1 MKKEKEEIVLSEFE
15 RKEIFRNRVYKV
27 LPVIAIILLILLW
40 VAASSNPMS
49 KFPSPGAVWERYL
62 KLLDRP
68 IKNLGL
74 LGHIWAS
81 LRRVFIALGC
91 AWLIGISFGILIGWN
106 KKCNALFGPIFTAF
120 RAVPPLAWVPLMTI
134 WFGTGEFPKVL
145 IVFIGALMPVVVN
158 TQAGIS
164 NVIKEY
170 LDIGTIFH
178 ANERQMLFE
187 IAIPSALDAIFAGIR
202 NSTSAGWMV
211 VLAAEMLG
219 GKSGV
224 GFLIVRGMD
233 SGDYPLCLLSMIC
246 IGVVGYLLAIVIQLL
261 ERIICPWTR
270 KKISLKLK
278 HISQSYIVDNK
289 VFDAVVDV
297 SLDVY
302 KSEFLVVLGPGRC
315 GKTVLLNM
323 IAGLEKPVDGEILLD
338 GEALKGSDER
348 IGMVFQKRA
357 LMPWKTVME
366 NVEFGPKLKGIP
378 KKERRETAQKYIDL
392 VGLQGFEKSYPNE
405 LSGGMKQRV
414 SIARAYTNNPEILL
428 MDEPFGALDAQTRYA
443 MEEEVQR
450 IWQQEKRTV
459 IFVTNNI
466 EEALYLADRIV
477 LLSNCPAHVKEV
489 YDINLPRPRNT
500 VDPEFLRLRKEISDN
515 TDLAL

>member
-1 MKKEKEEIVLSEFE
+1 MQIDHPILQFKNVSISYTPGKNAVNHVNADIKKNRITAIMGPSGCGKSTLLRAINRMHELYPDIRISGEILMDNRNILKMNPMEVRRMAGMVFQRPNPFPTMSIFDNVIAGYKLNGIRLKKKEKEEIVLSEFE

-270 KKISLKLK
+270 KKS
-278 HISQSYIVDNK
+278 
-289 VFDAVVDV
+289 A
-297 SLDVY
+297 
-302 KSEFLVVLGPGRC
+302 
-315 GKTVLLNM
+315 
-323 IAGLEKPVDGEILLD
+323 
-338 GEALKGSDER
+338 
-348 IGMVFQKRA
+348 
-357 LMPWKTVME
+357 
-366 NVEFGPKLKGIP
+366 
-378 KKERRETAQKYIDL
+378 
-392 VGLQGFEKSYPNE
+392 
-405 LSGGMKQRV
+405 
-414 SIARAYTNNPEILL
+414 
-428 MDEPFGALDAQTRYA
+428 
-443 MEEEVQR
+443 
-450 IWQQEKRTV
+450 
-459 IFVTNNI
+459 
-466 EEALYLADRIV
+466 
-477 LLSNCPAHVKEV
+477 
-489 YDINLPRPRNT
+489 
-500 VDPEFLRLRKEISDN
+500 
-515 TDLAL
+515 